1 MQSDLTIDKNIA
13 KVKNVLIEE
22 QIVDISMY
30 SKKTQIR
37 MTIMHL
43 QLSWS
48 GENMLDNECACLFER
63 EFAKGLLE
71 ADKGS

>member
-1 MQSDLTIDKNIA
+1 MCYILSSISSPAHHKMQSDLTIDNNIA

-43 QLSWS
+43 QL
-48 GENMLDNECACLFER
+48 L
-63 EFAKGLLE
+63 
-71 ADKGS
+71 